1 MEVFISLEVFKLH
14 VQCTSREEQFRTEH
28 SLLLEKDPVGHD
40 MFAIT
45 S

>member
-14 VQCTSREEQFRTEH
+14 VQCTSREQQFRTEH
-28 SLLLEKDPVGHD
+28 YLLLEKDPVGHD

>member
-14 VQCTSREEQFRTEH
+14 VQCTSREAQFRKEH
-28 SLLLEKDPVGHD
+28 CLLLEKDPIGHD
-40 MFAIT
+40 MFTIT